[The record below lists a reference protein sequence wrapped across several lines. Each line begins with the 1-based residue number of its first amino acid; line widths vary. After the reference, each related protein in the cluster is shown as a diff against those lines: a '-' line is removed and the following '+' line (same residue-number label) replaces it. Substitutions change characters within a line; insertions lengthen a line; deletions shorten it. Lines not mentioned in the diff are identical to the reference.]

1 MGSGAGRESSTYG
14 EAAVNEWTPVSCSAR
29 KFQSGH
35 TGAARASEGS
45 SAGAA
50 CQSSLTPPRRTAPR
64 EKRRVHSLYPQK
76 TGLRE
81 SAHSSTSSSVSW
93 CLISQLQT
101 RTQPNSALTSA
112 RTCSPA
118 QDPLFTCQLFQTGHG
133 GYAGGGG
140 TRPRHRQSR
149 AQVQTQKKTCTPTQI
164 TAQSQTNLFLPPTC
178 PRALP

>member
-35 TGAARASEGS
+35 NGAARASEGS

-64 EKRRVHSLYPQK
+64 EKRRVHSLYPPK
-76 TGLRE
+76 NRTERKCALFHFFVCFLVPNLTTADAHTAKL
-81 SAHSSTSSSVSW
+81 SAHECAHMLSR
-93 CLISQLQT
+93 T
-101 RTQPNSALTSA
+101 RPPIYLPALSNRA
-112 RTCSPA
+112 RRICW
-118 QDPLFTCQLFQTGHG
+118 
-133 GYAGGGG
+133 GG